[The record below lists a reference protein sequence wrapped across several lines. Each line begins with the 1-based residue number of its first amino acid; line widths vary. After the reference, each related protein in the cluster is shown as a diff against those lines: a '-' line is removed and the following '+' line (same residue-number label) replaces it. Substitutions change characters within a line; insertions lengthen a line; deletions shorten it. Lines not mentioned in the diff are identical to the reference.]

1 MEGNGCNLLVTK
13 HVLASRKRWGPAF
26 RTERCLMPSLQPGDL
41 ESSGKKRCPLVFPP
55 WKPTLRINDQDN
67 LMWYIFL
74 APDSPDLDFS
84 LFLIY
89 EFNSSPNFAFRVEE
103 ASLKKNTFVKWLD
116 AILISETF
124 NKPSQKKSHK
134 KTIKQRWFAM
144 SPWRPGSKLAMGPRR
159 PWRPKQFWLLQ
170 TMMVWKRS
178 FTTSVELVI
187 LTWMAKVLRNSVKI
201 AVSWIKSWTPQ
212 LLIWFLRTIE

>member
-1 MEGNGCNLLVTK
+1 MLGTFSEDEVKKICADLDKSKAVVFFFPFFFRLMLDMEGNGCNLLVTK

-26 RTERCLMPSLQPGDL
+26 RTERCLMPSLQPGHL

-103 ASLKKNTFVKWLD
+103 ASLKKNTFVK
-116 AILISETF
+116 
-124 NKPSQKKSHK
+124 
-134 KTIKQRWFAM
+134 
-144 SPWRPGSKLAMGPRR
+144 
-159 PWRPKQFWLLQ
+159 
-170 TMMVWKRS
+170 
-178 FTTSVELVI
+178 
-187 LTWMAKVLRNSVKI
+187 
-201 AVSWIKSWTPQ
+201 
-212 LLIWFLRTIE
+212 

>member
-74 APDSPDLDFS
+74 APDSPGLDFS

-124 NKPSQKKSHK
+124 NKPSQKKAIK
-134 KTIKQRWFAM
+134 KQSNNGGSQCLHGDQDQSWPWAQGGHEGQSNSGSCRQWWF
-144 SPWRPGSKLAMGPRR
+144 GSG
-159 PWRPKQFWLLQ
+159 LLQ
-170 TMMVWKRS
+170 LLWSWS
-178 FTTSVELVI
+178 F
-187 LTWMAKVLRNSVKI
+187 WHGWQR
-201 AVSWIKSWTPQ
+201 
-212 LLIWFLRTIE
+212 F